1 MDGKEW
7 GGCWLRKCSR
17 AERPWR
23 RGCWSRGKSHLNSHH
38 DGVGGKR
45 HGERLT
51 DLKDMVGV
59 FNIRGKGFDNGLEV
73 GFDVR

>member
-1 MDGKEW
+1 MGRVFVKEVFK
-7 GGCWLRKCSR
+7 GRETMGVGNVGVEGSDI
-17 AERPWR
+17 
-23 RGCWSRGKSHLNSHH
+23 NSHH